1 MSPRYP
7 ENVLNLGGDRVH
19 QEFRSG
25 FGHRVMMVES
35 KLVFMV
41 MGGVGSHKGTVTE
54 DHAVGVGSTPRV
66 KSR

>member
-1 MSPRYP
+1 
-7 ENVLNLGGDRVH
+7 
-19 QEFRSG
+19 
-25 FGHRVMMVES
+25 MVES